1 MTKYPNLFEAVKQ
14 AVGLCNRWRF
24 MYADEIYD
32 RDSFP
37 GIAEVYDEDSMADED
52 SYYIVAPSGAI
63 GFVEDE
69 ENPIEWLF
77 VREDNQKEVLPT
89 SINEMT
95 IGEMSNSGLTVESI
109 GESIFCSNCGTKVE
123 SDSVF
128 CEKCGEK
135 IK

>member
-63 GFVEDE
+63 GFVEDDE
-69 ENPIEWLF
+69 EKIEWLF
-77 VREDNQKEVLPT
+77 VRADNQKEVLPS
-89 SINEMT
+89 SIA
-95 IGEMSNSGLTVESI
+95 EMSNGGIISEQTDGFV
-109 GESIFCSNCGTKVE
+109 FCSHCGAKVE
-123 SDSVF
+123 SDSIF
-128 CEKCGEK
+128 CEKCGGK
-135 IK
+135 VD